1 MLSRQHHGDYECRR
15 SVKDQ
20 LLKAH
25 DRAGLR
31 SGGLDDDVL
40 NCIDNNYMQH
50 LSSVLPVLK
59 QQLCMVKRLTSI
71 IQLPQ
76 AN

>member
-25 DRAGLR
+25 DRAGLK
-31 SGGLDDDVL
+31 SGGLDDDAL
-40 NCIDNNYMQH
+40 NCIDNNCLQH

-59 QQLCMVKRLTSI
+59 Q
-71 IQLPQ
+71 
-76 AN
+76 